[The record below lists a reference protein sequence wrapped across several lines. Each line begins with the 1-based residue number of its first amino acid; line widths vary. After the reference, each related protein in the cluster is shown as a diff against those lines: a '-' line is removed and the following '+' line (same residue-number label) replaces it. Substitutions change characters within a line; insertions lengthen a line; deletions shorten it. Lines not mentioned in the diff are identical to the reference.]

1 MYVWMLDIE
10 GDVWILLQ
18 EWTGVEARVV
28 WCMARVA
35 SALFRVHV
43 SSDCHSNILFLCD
56 WYSPFASIYII
67 TGFIFVLTI

>member
-1 MYVWMLDIE
+1 MLDIE

-35 SALFRVHV
+35 SALYRVHV
-43 SSDCHSNILFLCD
+43 SSDCHSNIIL
-56 WYSPFASIYII
+56 SGGNAS
-67 TGFIFVLTI
+67 VLYLRNLGLVKL